1 MGEMKAEKSN
11 MEKGCNVKGLDNERV
26 LEDIHF
32 WEFTIFSRHF
42 NMLQKKKK
50 DQTV

>member
-1 MGEMKAEKSN
+1 MKVEKCN

-26 LEDIHF
+26 LEDVHVF
-32 WEFTIFSRHF
+32 KTFPHAAA
-42 NMLQKKKK
+42 KK

>member
-1 MGEMKAEKSN
+1 MKAEKCN

-26 LEDIHF
+26 LEDVHF
-32 WEFTIFSRHF
+32 WEFTVFKTFPHAAA
-42 NMLQKKKK
+42 KK